1 MLGQLVEV
9 VWVFTQLG
17 LASFGGP
24 AASIALMQQMLV
36 QRLRWLSQQEYMDF
50 VGASYL
56 IPGPI
61 AVQLSL
67 HLGYRRAGL
76 WGALAAVIGFVVPA
90 AGITWVCAVIY
101 VQNQGLPQLEACL
114 QGVRPAIL
122 AIILVSLAQLG
133 KGQFRGPVQ
142 GVILAGTVTAF
153 LVGVNPFLVLI
164 VAAAAGAL
172 LQRILPPWLGGTSP
186 RKSDQVEEGTDRKRP
201 GRLGLFMPLTWG
213 WTVPT
218 AASLAVRFRPW
229 ELYLL
234 FAKVGLFLYGG
245 GNVLAAYLSNDL
257 VKTGILSRQ
266 QLLDALAVGQSTPG
280 PILTV
285 ATFIGYILGG
295 HLGSIAAT
303 LGIITPCV
311 LLASLLHPYVRKAR
325 QYPWTAS
332 LLDALTLAV
341 IGLILGVCLDLARE
355 VFTQPIPVLW
365 GLFCVIAS
373 WKLRITPVRLI
384 LASALVGLLI
394 WG

>member
-1 MLGQLVEV
+1 MLGQLLEV

-36 QRLRWLSQQEYMDF
+36 QKLRWLSQQEYMDF

-76 WGALAAVIGFVVPA
+76 WGALAAVVGFVVPA
-90 AGITWVCAVIY
+90 AAITWVCAVIY

-142 GVILAGTVTAF
+142 FIILVGAMAAF
-153 LVGVNPFLVLI
+153 LLGANPFLVLI
-164 VAAAAGAL
+164 VAAVAGTL
-172 LQRILPPWLGGTSP
+172 IQKILPAWLGGSSVN
-186 RKSDQVEEGTDRKRP
+186 KSDQASDDTVRRGP
-201 GRLGLFMPLTWG
+201 PRLGLVGPLPWG
-213 WTVPT
+213 LILPTGASGTVHL
-218 AASLAVRFRPW
+218 SSW
-229 ELYLL
+229 ELYLV

-245 GNVLAAYLSNDL
+245 GNVLAAYLSSDL
-257 VKTGILSRQ
+257 VKTGILTRQ

-285 ATFIGYILGG
+285 ATFIGYVLGG
-295 HLGSIAAT
+295 HWGCIAAT

-311 LLASLLHPYVRKAR
+311 VLASLLHPYVRKAR
-325 QYPWTAS
+325 QYSWSAS

-341 IGLILGVCLDLARE
+341 IGLILGVCVDLARD
-355 VFTQPIPVLW
+355 VFTQTVPILW
-365 GLFCVIAS
+365 GLFCVVAS
-373 WKLRITPVRLI
+373 WRLRITPVRLI
-384 LASALVGLLI
+384 LASALFGLLI